1 MSVRCSRARNSED
14 GKSNSIGCFCCS
26 LQALDAFA
34 AHIAEARIAE
44 PRAFGLGSRQR
55 LLGANRDHRPLLLGE
70 RGIDV
75 ARGSTIRCLGIEV
88 VAASSNS
95 SRQTLARNG

>member
-34 AHIAEARIAE
+34 AHLAEARIAE
-44 PRAFGLGSRQR
+44 PPLAFSRQR
-55 LLGANRDHRPLLLGE
+55 FLVRTE
-70 RGIDV
+70 II
-75 ARGSTIRCLGIEV
+75 ARSFSAS
-88 VAASSNS
+88 AA
-95 SRQTLARNG
+95 

>member
-1 MSVRCSRARNSED
+1 MSVRCSRARNSDD

-34 AHIAEARIAE
+34 AHLAEARIAE
-44 PRAFGLGSRQR
+44 PPLAFSRQR
-55 LLGANRDHRPLLLGE
+55 FLGANRDHRPLLLGE

-75 ARGSTIRCLGIEV
+75 LEEHDFAALASRSCRFVQFIPSNARAEGI
-88 VAASSNS
+88 A
-95 SRQTLARNG
+95 G